1 MERGYN
7 EVKIKHF
14 KPAVAEL
21 VGAAA
26 GSKTKR

>member
-21 VGAAA
+21 VSGAA
-26 GSKTKR
+26 GSKHSK